1 VVGCRFLHVD
11 HDSIAKIDRVL
22 SGGQE
27 PHEQPGLSIAAL
39 RELVV
44 VEDGD
49 EPEEDTGSGWLSR
62 IRRDR

>member
-1 VVGCRFLHVD
+1 M
-11 HDSIAKIDRVL
+11 L

-27 PHEQPGLSIAAL
+27 PEEQPGLSIAAL

-44 VEDGD
+44 VEEGD
-49 EPEEDTGSGWLSR
+49 EPEEEDTGGWLSR